1 MKDKV
6 RIRAKKGA
14 STRKRAGIGTGA
26 GIGKGQVRK
35 RAEERKRESE
45 PVLASVRRLGGA
57 LRLPEH
63 RNLDG

>member
-1 MKDKV
+1 MIKCE
-6 RIRAKKGA
+6 
-14 STRKRAGIGTGA
+14 
-26 GIGKGQVRK
+26 QVRK

-45 PVLASVRRLGGA
+45 PVLASVRRLGWS

>member
-1 MKDKV
+1 MRMRMRNGDEEWGWEWGERMIKCE
-6 RIRAKKGA
+6 
-14 STRKRAGIGTGA
+14 
-26 GIGKGQVRK
+26 QVRK

-45 PVLASVRRLGGA
+45 PVLASVRRLGWS